1 MTHVLDLRSI
11 FLARH
16 AQHVVL
22 IHFPIAL
29 FLMGVGFDLAARRRH
44 GTHLLTAAS
53 LPHPEAAPVVHACG
67 DVHASLT
74 RLTRCPR
81 TA

>member
-29 FLMGVGFDLAARRRH
+29 FLMGVGFDLAARRSH
-44 GTHLLTAAS
+44 GAHLLTAS
-53 LPHPEAAPVVHACG
+53 TL
-67 DVHASLT
+67 
-74 RLTRCPR
+74 R
-81 TA
+81 